1 MNICSLYLKSRAE
14 NNSANRG
21 RDQFAPFGSGCQQ
34 IGILDYKE
42 AAAQKPR
49 AVIGLTDITVCKLFD
64 KDILS
69 FTVPYKMYLEMEGY
83 VEDSFLKGREWPDI
97 LSRNGQ

>member
-1 MNICSLYLKSRAE
+1 MNICSLYLKSRVE
-14 NNSANRG
+14 NNSTNRG

-34 IGILDYKE
+34 IGILAYKE

-49 AVIGLTDITVCKLFD
+49 AEVGLTDITVRKLFD

-69 FTVPYKMYLEMEGY
+69 LTVPYKIYLEMEGY
-83 VEDSFLKGREWPDI
+83 VEGSFLKGRE
-97 LSRNGQ
+97 

>member
-1 MNICSLYLKSRAE
+1 MNICSLYLKSRSE

-34 IGILDYKE
+34 IGILAYKE

-49 AVIGLTDITVCKLFD
+49 AVIGLTAITVCKLFD